1 MNTLQCAIALQAM
14 KVLKSGMNCALSL
27 WERAG
32 VRAMSKGLTDTAR
45 MLRKNQTDAE
55 RALWQ
60 RLRNRR
66 LQGVKFRRQVPIK
79 GYVADFAALEIKLI
93 IELDGSQHIDNKEA
107 DEIRTGFLQREGYKV
122 IRFWNNDVLLRID
135 DVLEFILQA
144 VSCRQSDVENCPLV

>member
-1 MNTLQCAIALQAM
+1 MNTLQCAIALVARNA
-14 KVLKSGMNCALSL
+14 LKSGMNRALSL

-32 VRAMSKGLTDTAR
+32 VRAMSKGLTNTAR

-60 RLRNRR
+60 RLRNRQ
-66 LQGVKFRRQVPIK
+66 LLGVKFRRQVPIK

-93 IELDGSQHIDNKEA
+93 IELDGSQHIENKEA

-135 DVLEFILQA
+135 YVLEFIFQA
-144 VSCRQSDVENCPLV
+144 VSCRQSDVEKCPLV

>member
-1 MNTLQCAIALQAM
+1 M
-14 KVLKSGMNCALSL
+14 
-27 WERAG
+27 
-32 VRAMSKGLTDTAR
+32 RAMSKGLTNTAR

-66 LQGVKFRRQVPIK
+66 LLGVKFRRQVPIK

>member
-14 KVLKSGMNCALSL
+14 KVLKSGKNCPLSL

-32 VRAMSKGLTDTAR
+32 VRAMSKGLTNTAR

-60 RLRNRR
+60 RPRNRQ
-66 LQGVKFRRQVPIK
+66 LLGVKFCRQVPIK

-93 IELDGSQHIDNKEA
+93 IELDGSQHIENKEA

-135 DVLEFILQA
+135 YVLEFIFQA
-144 VSCRQSDVENCPLV
+144 VSCRQSDIEKCPLV

>member
-1 MNTLQCAIALQAM
+1 M

-66 LQGVKFRRQVPIK
+66 LQGVKFRRQVPIR
-79 GYVADFAALEIKLI
+79 GYVAD
-93 IELDGSQHIDNKEA
+93 
-107 DEIRTGFLQREGYKV
+107 
-122 IRFWNNDVLLRID
+122 LLRWK
-135 DVLEFILQA
+135 
-144 VSCRQSDVENCPLV
+144 SN

>member
-1 MNTLQCAIALQAM
+1 M
-14 KVLKSGMNCALSL
+14 
-27 WERAG
+27 
-32 VRAMSKGLTDTAR
+32 RAMSKGLTNTAR

-55 RALWQ
+55 RALWH
-60 RLRNRR
+60 RLRNSR
-66 LQGVKFRRQVPIK
+66 LLGVKFRRQVPIK

-122 IRFWNNDVLLRID
+122 IRFWNNDVLLRLD

>member
-1 MNTLQCAIALQAM
+1 M
-14 KVLKSGMNCALSL
+14 KVLKSGKKCSLSL

-32 VRAMSKGLTDTAR
+32 VRAMSKGLTNTAR

-55 RALWQ
+55 RALWH

-66 LQGVKFRRQVPIK
+66 LLGVKFRRQVPIK

-122 IRFWNNDVLLRID
+122 IRFWNNDVLLRLD

>member
-1 MNTLQCAIALQAM
+1 MNR
-14 KVLKSGMNCALSL
+14 ALSL

-32 VRAMSKGLTDTAR
+32 VRAMSKGLTNTAR

-60 RLRNRR
+60 RLRNRQ
-66 LQGVKFRRQVPIK
+66 LLGVKFRRQVPIK

-93 IELDGSQHIDNKEA
+93 IELDGSQHIENKEA

-135 DVLEFILQA
+135 YVLEFIFQA
-144 VSCRQSDVENCPLV
+144 VSCRQSDIEKCPLV

>member
-1 MNTLQCAIALQAM
+1 LNTLQCAIALVARNA
-14 KVLKSGMNCALSL
+14 LKSGMNRALSL

-32 VRAMSKGLTDTAR
+32 VRAMSKGLTNTAR

-60 RLRNRR
+60 RLRNRQ
-66 LQGVKFRRQVPIK
+66 LLGVKFRRQVPIK

-93 IELDGSQHIDNKEA
+93 IELDGSQHIENKEA

-135 DVLEFILQA
+135 YVLEFIFQA
-144 VSCRQSDVENCPLV
+144 VSCRQSDIEKCPLV

>member
-1 MNTLQCAIALQAM
+1 MNTLQCAIALVARNA
-14 KVLKSGMNCALSL
+14 LKSGMNRALSL

-32 VRAMSKGLTDTAR
+32 VRAMSKGLTNTAR

-55 RALWQ
+55 RLLWQ
-60 RLRNRR
+60 RLRNRQ
-66 LQGVKFRRQVPIK
+66 LLGVKFRRQVPIK

-93 IELDGSQHIDNKEA
+93 IELDGSQHIENKEA

-135 DVLEFILQA
+135 YVLEFIFQA
-144 VSCRQSDVENCPLV
+144 VSCRQSDIEKCPLV

>member
-1 MNTLQCAIALQAM
+1 M
-14 KVLKSGMNCALSL
+14 KVLKSGKKCSLSL

-32 VRAMSKGLTDTAR
+32 VRAMSKGLTNTAR

-55 RALWQ
+55 RALWH

-66 LQGVKFRRQVPIK
+66 LLGGKFRRQVPIK

-122 IRFWNNDVLLRID
+122 IRFWNNDVLLRLD